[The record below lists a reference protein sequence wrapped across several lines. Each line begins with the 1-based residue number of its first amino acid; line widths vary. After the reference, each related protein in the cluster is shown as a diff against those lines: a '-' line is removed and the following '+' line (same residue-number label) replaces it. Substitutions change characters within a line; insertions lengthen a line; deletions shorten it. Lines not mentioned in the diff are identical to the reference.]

1 MKSYKDFLENKKQS
15 TQEQVV
21 ETVSCE
27 PEILEVEELP
37 NLLGESVEN
46 RNEPMDPPNVLI
58 MRRVSIRQYPNKQR
72 VALYFVDKINKYVT
86 VPYTAMQWSSTGVAT
101 EEEVERN
108 IVDQLIEASESER
121 STKLMFENGSSMY
134 TNKFSA
140 KQMLKL
146 HESLSNTN
154 RKEFVEVAG
163 KSKEDFIEVQN
174 FAKQS

>member
-15 TQEQVV
+15 IREQVE

-86 VPYTAMQWSSTGVAT
+86 VPYTAMQWSSSGVAT
-101 EEEVERN
+101 EEEVGHN
-108 IVDQLIEASESER
+108 IVDKLIEASESDKA
-121 STKLMFENGSSMY
+121 TKLIFENGSSMFI
-134 TNKFSA
+134 NKFSA

-146 HESLSNTN
+146 HESLSNSN
-154 RKEFVEVAG
+154 RKEFIEVAG